1 MNKRKLISIV
11 IPMYYDKNIE
21 NTIKNINSR
30 YRIEVVIVL
39 NGQNKDAKKIINHLK
54 RISKF
59 EINVFNIKE
68 RNIGMA
74 REIGCLKSRG
84 EYLVMLDSDIL
95 LRKDT
100 IDKLIKNLRRSD
112 LSKGKLIYRYSNK
125 FNKIVTESRYI
136 HSSGIKNAYTPL
148 LVFRKEIVK
157 KIGYYFNKKIPW
169 TEDYEFDQRIKKMHL
184 KLVGDPLAI
193 GYHQPVS
200 MSHDLHNSFNY
211 GYGFS
216 LALLNN
222 LISGDSL
229 YGKGNTRLSIIK
241 SDILRWIN
249 VFKNTRNYKNVNISV
264 KLYLIIWNIFFSLG
278 KFYACLMHLN

>member
-1 MNKRKLISIV
+1 MNKRKLVSIV

-21 NTIKNINSR
+21 NTVKNINSR
-30 YRIEVVIVL
+30 YRIEIVIVL
-39 NGQNKDAKKIINHLK
+39 NGQNKEAKKIINNLK
-54 RISKF
+54 RTSKF
-59 EINVFNIKE
+59 EIKVFNIKE

-74 REIGCLKSRG
+74 REVGCLKSSG

-95 LRKDT
+95 LRKSA
-100 IDKLIKNLRRSD
+100 IDKLIKDLRRSD
-112 LSKGKLIYRYSNK
+112 LSKGNLIYRYSNQ
-125 FNKIVTESRYI
+125 FNKIVAESRYI

-148 LVFRKEIVK
+148 LAFRKEIAK

-184 KLVGDPLAI
+184 KLVGDALAI

-216 LALLNN
+216 LALLNK

-229 YGKGNTRLSIIK
+229 YGKGNARLSIIK

-249 VFKNTRNYKNVNISV
+249 VFKNTMNYKNVNISV
-264 KLYLIIWNIFFSLG
+264 KLYLIIWNVFFSLG
-278 KFYACLMHLN
+278 KFYGCLMTQN